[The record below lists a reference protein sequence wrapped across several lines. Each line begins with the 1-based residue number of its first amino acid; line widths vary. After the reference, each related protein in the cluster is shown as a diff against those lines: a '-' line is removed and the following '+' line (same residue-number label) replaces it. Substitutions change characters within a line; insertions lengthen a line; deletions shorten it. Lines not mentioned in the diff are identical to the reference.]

1 MDNSKKHRIAI
12 LVKNLEQKNFNGELI
27 QNLLENED
35 IILDTIII
43 NSHQENLDKIFN
55 VFKKYSLK
63 RIFEKILFNFVSFFE
78 NLFSVLLKKNLNFT
92 NTDLRNLKVK
102 RIYVKPEIDFFKNI
116 FRYSSEDIKKI
127 KERNLD
133 LIIRLESGILK
144 GEIIKSSR
152 KGIISFHHGD
162 NKFYRGLPPGFW

>member
-43 NSHQENLDKIFN
+43 NSHQENLNKIFN
-55 VFKKYSLK
+55 VFKKYSLN

-92 NTDLRNLKVK
+92 NTDLRNLKSK
-102 RIYVKPEIDFFKNI
+102 A
-116 FRYSSEDIKKI
+116 
-127 KERNLD
+127 NLC
-133 LIIRLESGILK
+133 
-144 GEIIKSSR
+144 
-152 KGIISFHHGD
+152 
-162 NKFYRGLPPGFW
+162 

>member
-43 NSHQENLDKIFN
+43 NSHQENLNKIFN

-92 NTDLRNLKVK
+92 NTDLRNLKSK
-102 RIYVKPEIDFFKNI
+102 A
-116 FRYSSEDIKKI
+116 
-127 KERNLD
+127 NL
-133 LIIRLESGILK
+133 R
-144 GEIIKSSR
+144 
-152 KGIISFHHGD
+152 
-162 NKFYRGLPPGFW
+162 